1 MSGCNVVIDKQRSPL
16 FTVEGVTYFW
26 QQVSH
31 PPEAR
36 FNQICVGKSVKYN
49 FAFCA
54 VGYAGKK
61 GTFDSILNLKYL
73 IQAGKF

>member
-1 MSGCNVVIDKQRSPL
+1 
-16 FTVEGVTYFW
+16 
-26 QQVSH
+26 
-31 PPEAR
+31 
-36 FNQICVGKSVKYN
+36 VGKSVKYN